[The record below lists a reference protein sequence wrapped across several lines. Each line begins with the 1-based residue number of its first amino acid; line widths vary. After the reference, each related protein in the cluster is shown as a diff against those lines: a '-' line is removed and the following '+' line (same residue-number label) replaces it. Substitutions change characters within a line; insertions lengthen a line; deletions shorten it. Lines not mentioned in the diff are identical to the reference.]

1 MDDNANLEKM
11 TRTKLLMTEGESRRG
26 RGGGGRRFDVKDTQ
40 LRFGTPSASPRAPLL
55 SRRRH
60 YINQPLISVSRQV
73 IFCSSCSFS
82 LADWKKICQ
91 NSYFGINE
99 ISSEQENS
107 GYRTLLT
114 SSRKMVACQRVAS

>member
-26 RGGGGRRFDVKDTQ
+26 RGGGRRFDVKDIQ
-40 LRFGTPSASPRAPLL
+40 LRFGTPSASPRAPPL

-99 ISSEQENS
+99 IRSEQENS